1 MRNHP
6 YRTAPARAFW
16 SRSVASNW
24 NPADLISE
32 NEHLIRKDDVVMSA
46 GSCFAANIA
55 PYLTRAGLKYLRTEQ
70 PHPDFANG
78 ASDNFGYDKYSAAYG
93 NIYTARQLLQLLD
106 RSIGAFKPA
115 EDRWQDDT
123 RWIDPFRPGLRY
135 PAGSEREFDVLTQY
149 HLAKTKEAF
158 ERADVFIFTLGLTEA
173 WVSTIDGAV
182 FPVCPGTVSGQF
194 SEERHEFKNF
204 SVDEVASDL
213 VQFVVGV
220 RKINPKLK
228 IILTV
233 SSVPLTATAT
243 NDHVLSATIYSK
255 SVLRVACELVT
266 KQQSVRYFPAYEIVT
281 GPQAPDNFFSP
292 DRRSVTKMAVDTVMH
307 ALLSHCEAGSI
318 GNESGAISPKAQVS
332 ELAGLV
338 ERYECEE
345 QALDNLYSYER

>member
-1 MRNHP
+1 
-6 YRTAPARAFW
+6 
-16 SRSVASNW
+16 
-24 NPADLISE
+24 
-32 NEHLIRKDDVVMSA
+32 
-46 GSCFAANIA
+46 
-55 PYLTRAGLKYLRTEQ
+55 
-70 PHPDFANG
+70 
-78 ASDNFGYDKYSAAYG
+78 
-93 NIYTARQLLQLLD
+93 
-106 RSIGAFKPA
+106 
-115 EDRWQDDT
+115 
-123 RWIDPFRPGLRY
+123 
-135 PAGSEREFDVLTQY
+135 
-149 HLAKTKEAF
+149 
-158 ERADVFIFTLGLTEA
+158 
-173 WVSTIDGAV
+173 
-182 FPVCPGTVSGQF
+182 
-194 SEERHEFKNF
+194 
-204 SVDEVASDL
+204 
-213 VQFVVGV
+213 V

-233 SSVPLTATAT
+233 SPVPLTATAT

-292 DRRSVTKMAVDTVMH
+292 DRRNVTKMAVDTVMH